1 MNGVTCTAAGC
12 PCAEFRDR
20 GPAIEPLIADQ
31 RGTDSIIFPMA
42 AGTLAQCVLVSARR
56 QEVTLTGVHVAT
68 LAEHARLILGLADA
82 EDGPRNWERDRD
94 AFATV
99 VTFVLAGWGVLLDW
113 VPEHYVP
120 LVAEWREPTTA
131 ALGKA
136 ARAWVDRTRT
146 RTLTELVLF
155 SADVAN
161 RFVPTKPE
169 VLPIMTKAMRPI
181 RVELAARL
189 RARDLTTWPRVLHAS
204 VQDWQAGA
212 LGNLLFDYASV
223 GNMTFSVDATL
234 EEERVWRDDESDDV
248 PPPDAPAADMDADD
262 AREREP
268 LGADADAL
276 LQDAIAHL
284 DRAEARSR
292 AIETKRLELADRYA
306 SLQGRVDRLTTELAS
321 ARHEIT
327 GLRSELAAVRRE
339 RDELAGRVVSN
350 D

>member
-1 MNGVTCTAAGC
+1 MNGVTCTAADC
-12 PCAEFRDR
+12 PCTEFRNL

-31 RGTDSIIFPMA
+31 RGTDSIVFPMV

-56 QEVTLTGVHVAT
+56 QKVTLVGVRVAT
-68 LAEHARLILGLADA
+68 LVEHARLIIDLADA
-82 EDGPRNWERDRD
+82 GDGPRSWGRDRD

-99 VTFVLAGWGVLLDW
+99 VSFVLAGWDVLLDW

-131 ALGKA
+131 ALVKA

-161 RFVPTKPE
+161 RLVPTTPDP
-169 VLPIMTKAMRPI
+169 LPIITKAMRPI
-181 RVELAARL
+181 RVEFAARL
-189 RARDLTTWPRVLHAS
+189 RANGLTTWPRVLHAS
-204 VQDWQAGA
+204 VHDWQADA
-212 LGNLLFDYASV
+212 LGNLLLDYASV
-223 GNMTFSVDATL
+223 GNMPLGVDTTL
-234 EEERVWRDDESDDV
+234 KEEMAWEDDEADDV
-248 PPPDAPAADMDADD
+248 PPPDAPAADMDADTVR
-262 AREREP
+262 AREP
-268 LGADADAL
+268 LGANVEAL

-292 AIETKRLELADRYA
+292 AIEAKRIELADRYA
-306 SLQGRVDRLTTELAS
+306 SLQGRVDHLTTDLAS

-327 GLRSELAAVRRE
+327 GLRLELAAVLRE